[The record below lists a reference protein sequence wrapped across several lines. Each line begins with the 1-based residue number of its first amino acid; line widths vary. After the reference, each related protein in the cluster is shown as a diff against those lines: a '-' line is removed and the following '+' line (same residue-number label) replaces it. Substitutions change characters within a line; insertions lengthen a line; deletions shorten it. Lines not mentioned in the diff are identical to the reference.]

1 MCVSRFGY
9 TLVAWTYLLADVKTL
24 LETQSVLV
32 EYFILIGSVHRCET
46 EPTENS
52 ILLWDGY
59 VSLLDEHGTE

>member
-1 MCVSRFGY
+1 MDSEVCMEMLS
-9 TLVAWTYLLADVKTL
+9 ADRALSGCEDVLK
-24 LETQSVLV
+24 TQSVLV